1 MESTL
6 NASAMNRSF
15 PGKGALY
22 RATYDDKQCRAPAP
36 PYLLPAG
43 ERSRRRSPAPPRRF
57 NLPPLEA
64 LQRAYGFEED
74 EAVAFWH
81 LRRAGSLMNQMRSAD
96 LHDEL
101 DRHEGQDG
109 QELRQQAILLDST
122 PRWHSTVGQ
131 HFAALIRELGNRV
144 LRRNFPDG

>member
-1 MESTL
+1 MIS
-6 NASAMNRSF
+6 SAAPQFHPTYSR
-15 PGKGALY
+15 PGSAVGGVA
-22 RATYDDKQCRAPAP
+22 C
-36 PYLLPAG
+36 
-43 ERSRRRSPAPPRRF
+43 APPRRF

-122 PRWHSTVGQ
+122 LRWHSTVGQ

-144 LRRNFPDG
+144 LRRNFPDGWGKRTYGGLDDLEDEEEG

>member
-1 MESTL
+1 MIS
-6 NASAMNRSF
+6 SAAPQFHPTYSR
-15 PGKGALY
+15 PGSAVGGVA
-22 RATYDDKQCRAPAP
+22 C
-36 PYLLPAG
+36 
-43 ERSRRRSPAPPRRF
+43 APPRRF

-64 LQRAYGFEED
+64 LQRAYGLEED

-144 LRRNFPDG
+144 LRRNFPDWWGKRTYGGLDDLEDEEEG